1 MSTGPRI
8 IRLFGSPL
16 GGRDDAVGELALAG
30 EDLLGE
36 VEIGIDDLGGSG
48 ELLGE
53 LGQPRDL
60 VALGEIGQLRGD
72 LVGGLGPG
80 GDRVDGGI
88 LRLRTTS
95 RVCS

>member
-1 MSTGPRI
+1 MTTGPRI

-60 VALGEIGQLRGD
+60 VALGEIGSCVVTLLAVSVQE
-72 LVGGLGPG
+72 VTASTAASC
-80 GDRVDGGI
+80 V
-88 LRLRTTS
+88 LRTTS